1 MWMWMNREEYTGPSL
16 ESLYRKK
23 QLPFKARK
31 HIIHIMYVAS
41 IAMHAH
47 STCMYAVSPPTHF
60 RTRDGLLCI
69 MNKFR
74 MANALRL

>member
-1 MWMWMNREEYTGPSL
+1 MWLWMNREYTGPSL
-16 ESLYRKK
+16 EEETFAVQGKK
-23 QLPFKARK
+23 T
-31 HIIHIMYVAS
+31 YNTYS
-41 IAMHAH
+41 IVMHAH

-60 RTRDGLLCI
+60 HTRDGLLCI